1 MATTFPGMDSK
12 TKWLIAGFVYMLG
25 VMGTFF
31 VTVAKVRK
39 TTYSDVDA
47 VGEAAMMAAI
57 WPVELVRLVL

>member
-1 MATTFPGMDSK
+1 MDSK

-31 VTVAKVRK
+31 VTVAEVRQ

-47 VGEAAMMAAI
+47 VGEAFLRAAI
-57 WPVELVRLVL
+57 WPIELLRLVL